1 MTIEIRR
8 LIGKKID
15 LIALSEIR
23 SLAKSVKHGKSVTSN
38 TVACTIKTQWKFWP
52 KMLTY
57 NDNLF
62 VMPHL
67 KKNALIF
74 AALFATI
81 FLFSGCDDE
90 NESISGDY
98 YPLNDRTERYQ
109 EYIYSWTDDAII
121 DHPWGTTTVE
131 IASSTKVDGKDYKVV
146 SHSLGFQRL
155 LRKESCRYFARD
167 QVYAGGPYDD
177 NEYMF
182 LDVSLPVGSTWTI
195 DQPNMGRSVVFT
207 IKEKNTS
214 IEEFDRT
221 FNDVIVVQEETYR
234 GVEEV
239 PLTSYRYYQKDVG
252 EVYNYLPYPLSL
264 RYGDI
269 ASILLR

>member
-1 MTIEIRR
+1 
-8 LIGKKID
+8 
-15 LIALSEIR
+15 
-23 SLAKSVKHGKSVTSN
+23 
-38 TVACTIKTQWKFWP
+38 
-52 KMLTY
+52 
-57 NDNLF
+57 
-62 VMPHL
+62 MPHL

-81 FLFSGCDDE
+81 FLLSGCDDD

-98 YPLNDRTERYQ
+98 YPLNNRTERYQ
-109 EYIYSWTDDAII
+109 EYISYSTFDGIFVDLWD
-121 DHPWGTTTVE
+121 TTTVE

-146 SHSLGFQRL
+146 SHSIGFQRL

-195 DQPNMGRSVVFT
+195 DQPNMGRSIVFT

-221 FNDVIVVQEETYR
+221 FNDVIVVQEDIYR
-234 GVEEV
+234 VGDDS
-239 PLTSYRYYQKDVG
+239 PFTCYRYYQKNVG
-252 EVYNYLPYPLSL
+252 EVYNYLPSPFSL

-269 ASILLR
+269 ASILLK

>member
-1 MTIEIRR
+1 
-8 LIGKKID
+8 
-15 LIALSEIR
+15 
-23 SLAKSVKHGKSVTSN
+23 
-38 TVACTIKTQWKFWP
+38 
-52 KMLTY
+52 
-57 NDNLF
+57 
-62 VMPHL
+62 MPHF
-67 KKNALIF
+67 KKNALAF
-74 AALFATI
+74 VALFITI
-81 FLFSGCDDE
+81 FLLSGCDDD

-109 EYIYSWTDDAII
+109 EYIYSWTDNAII
-121 DHPWGTTTVE
+121 DQPWGTTTVE

-146 SHSLGFQRL
+146 SHSIGFQRL
-155 LRKESCRYFARD
+155 LRKENCRYFARD

-195 DQPNMGRSVVFT
+195 EQPNMGRRVVFT

-221 FNDVIVVQEETYR
+221 FHDVIVVQEDTYR
-234 GVEEV
+234 GIEEV
-239 PLTSYRYYQKDVG
+239 PLTSYRSYQKDVG

-269 ASILLR
+269 ASILLK